1 MLEQRRAKNIV
12 NSKTYIRFLFQC
24 RDGHQEGSQDLFL
37 WDQKLDP
44 YLLYLNTV
52 IGRERED
59 QLNAAQQSR
68 QGTPNFSVS

>member
-1 MLEQRRAKNIV
+1 MFSLQTPPPLH
-12 NSKTYIRFLFQC
+12 SPLLC